1 MTPLEQSRFAAGV
14 AMAADAPRGG
24 LYGALESVRQTL
36 DTARQNIISHHGWT
50 SGVCDCLLD
59 CTSCCAVIWCLPTV
73 LAQFAERVWKIKHT
87 CAFVAVLLWIVTVAQ
102 LIYQLYVPSC
112 SLVPCPPSCLDASS
126 CSECEISEVQSG
138 QSRLVFDSETQQV
151 RVAPVQ
157 MKLSVTRASLEACK
171 TVQAYYDSP
180 FFLGIAAVAFVF
192 LPMTCLL
199 TMALRAHIRKRD
211 EIPPTI
217 MAGLDDCLCALACSL
232 CVVSQAMRHE
242 GLTHGRYKILSTSG
256 RDEALMV

>member
-1 MTPLEQSRFAAGV
+1 M
-14 AMAADAPRGG
+14 
-24 LYGALESVRQTL
+24 
-36 DTARQNIISHHGWT
+36 
-50 SGVCDCLLD
+50 
-59 CTSCCAVIWCLPTV
+59 
-73 LAQFAERVWKIKHT
+73 
-87 CAFVAVLLWIVTVAQ
+87 
-102 LIYQLYVPSC
+102 
-112 SLVPCPPSCLDASS
+112 
-126 CSECEISEVQSG
+126 QSG

-180 FFLGIAAVAFVF
+180 FFLGIAVVAFVF
-192 LPMTCLL
+192 LPVTCLL

-217 MAGLDDCLCALACSL
+217 MAGLDECLCALACSL